1 MTQSPQ
7 VPTLVAT
14 LPQLDVGFQMQ
25 IVQMLM
31 IPWNLFL
38 DKTLIPQTP
47 IPLPPPMHLPPLLPP
62 PSRSDPNSPPSVGQ
76 PILHSLSLALFP
88 LNSSGNKM
96 LKPASFLKM
105 LALMMVDM
113 TLVIRVLP
121 LNQSISK
128 KVSTV
133 VQAIRT

>member
-1 MTQSPQ
+1 
-7 VPTLVAT
+7 
-14 LPQLDVGFQMQ
+14 
-25 IVQMLM
+25 
-31 IPWNLFL
+31 
-38 DKTLIPQTP
+38 
-47 IPLPPPMHLPPLLPP
+47 
-62 PSRSDPNSPPSVGQ
+62 
-76 PILHSLSLALFP
+76 
-88 LNSSGNKM
+88 M